1 MGMSTK
7 INKKVRVR
15 LESFNHELLQISCR
29 KILDFTQNIDLDNV
43 GIISLPTNKRI
54 YCVLRSPHVDK
65 DSREHFE
72 VRIHTRIIEIYYDS
86 NVDIFNLLLEFD
98 LPSGVLYSIRL
109 SQSSFSK

>member
-1 MGMSTK
+1 MSTK

-15 LESFNHELLQISCR
+15 LESFNHELLLISCR

-86 NVDIFNLLLEFD
+86 SVDIFNLLLEFD

-109 SQSSFSK
+109 S